1 MLTAVALRHAR
12 LKKRVKDA
20 ERLGSKLV
28 GLASGASREEWSAL
42 RAFALSNLGAVHL
55 WCGDVGVACIDLQ
68 EALALA
74 TEDGRE
80 HIILDCLAQ
89 LGVMDL
95 LQGRLTSAMQRSERG
110 VELAEHGGWV
120 DGPAAACAYMTSG
133 AVAYRHGEFER
144 AEGLLTHAA
153 SAAATAE
160 APVRLAA
167 GVLQARALAAVGPRS
182 AARGALKLRAVRAEV
197 AREDSGV
204 MPEFLNVAVADTEAR
219 VLIAAG
225 EIDSAREVLEQA
237 RAEQPRSLA
246 LLVRQAAM
254 ELHAQEIDAAGATLA
269 EALPAPGSE
278 PPAVDAPDLSS
289 SKVIE
294 AWVLRAML
302 DRAAGERKAAADALE
317 HALALA
323 EDEPYRDAFL
333 LHDPAVRELL
343 EHQAHIGT
351 AHPAL
356 VEVLLDAMT
365 EGRSPHGE
373 ALAEPLTAREQ
384 RILGYL
390 PTMLSNAEIGAE
402 TFVSLN
408 TVKTHLRSIYRK
420 LGVSSRAEAVERAR
434 RLGLLPAGIRRPR
447 AIRRT

>member
-1 MLTAVALRHAR
+1 
-12 LKKRVKDA
+12 
-20 ERLGSKLV
+20 
-28 GLASGASREEWSAL
+28 
-42 RAFALSNLGAVHL
+42 
-55 WCGDVGVACIDLQ
+55 
-68 EALALA
+68 
-74 TEDGRE
+74 
-80 HIILDCLAQ
+80 
-89 LGVMDL
+89 
-95 LQGRLTSAMQRSERG
+95 
-110 VELAEHGGWV
+110 
-120 DGPAAACAYMTSG
+120 MTSG
-133 AVAYRHGEFER
+133 AVAYGHGEFER
-144 AEGLLTHAA
+144 ADGLLTRAA
-153 SAAATAE
+153 RAAATAE

-167 GVLQARALAAVGPRS
+167 GALQVRALAAVGPRS

-237 RAEQPRSLA
+237 RAEQPRSMA
-246 LLVRQAAM
+246 LLVRQATM
-254 ELHAQEIDAAGATLA
+254 ELHAQEINAAGATLA

-278 PPAVDAPDLSS
+278 PPAVDAPDLSC

-323 EDEPYRDAFL
+323 EDEEFIQ
-333 LHDPAVRELL
+333 DPSPTAVRELL

-420 LGVSSRAEAVERAR
+420 LGVSSRAEAVEKAR